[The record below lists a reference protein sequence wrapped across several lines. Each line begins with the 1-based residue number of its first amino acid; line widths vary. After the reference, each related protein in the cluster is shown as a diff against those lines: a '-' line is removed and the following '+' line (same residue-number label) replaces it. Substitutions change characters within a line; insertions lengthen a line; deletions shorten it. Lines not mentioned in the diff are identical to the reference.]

1 VAGDPIGGH
10 INNYL
15 LEKSRVV
22 QQQPGDRNFHA
33 FYLMLL
39 GSSDQELASMHLT
52 RNLKQYRQAHYVHYA
67 RKLAILLSA
76 LSTLLCAFFTC

>member
-1 VAGDPIGGH
+1 MLYSMIIFALPYPLFFDHAYSSAGDPIGGH

-52 RNLKQYRQAHYVHYA
+52 RNLKQYR
-67 RKLAILLSA
+67 
-76 LSTLLCAFFTC
+76 